1 MRHSLSRMAAPILTL
16 AIVVLH
22 VAFPDVAAASNR
34 ATSVSK
40 EHITNGPIA
49 EYLADTS
56 ASIAWSTVGST
67 QMSIRY
73 GTDPGHL
80 EQAIVAEAKGRGRCH
95 HARLDG
101 LKPNTQYYFVVVG
114 EDQQV
119 EGEAGTF
126 QTLAPG
132 SAPIKRKVIVP

>member
-1 MRHSLSRMAAPILTL
+1 MAAPVLTL
-16 AIVVLH
+16 ALVVLH
-22 VAFPDVAAASNR
+22 VAFPEVAAAANR
-34 ATSVSK
+34 STSFAK

-49 EYLADTS
+49 EYLGDTS
-56 ASIAWSTVGST
+56 VSIAWSTLGST

-73 GTDPGHL
+73 GTDPTHL
-80 EQAIVAEAKGRGRCH
+80 EQAAVAERKGRGHCH

-114 EDQQV
+114 EDMES
-119 EGEAGTF
+119 EGEMGTF

-132 SAPIKRKVIVP
+132 STPIKRRVIVP